1 MTKTPFEIRTELLNM
16 ARDRLSQEYYTELE
30 AKKALDDPDLLK
42 QFIKEK
48 KFPSPKDVI
57 AEAQLLN
64 EFVSGN
70 DRK

>member
-48 KFPSPKDVI
+48 KFPNAQDVI
-57 AEAQLLN
+57 TEAQLLN